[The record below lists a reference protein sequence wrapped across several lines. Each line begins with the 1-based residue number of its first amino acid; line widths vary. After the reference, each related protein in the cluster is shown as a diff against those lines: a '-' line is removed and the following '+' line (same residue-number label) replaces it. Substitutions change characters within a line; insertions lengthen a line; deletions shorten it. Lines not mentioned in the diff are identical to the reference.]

1 MAVVTA
7 DIVESKLRQWQAGE
21 LSAAEVHD
29 WAEKTYAVSS
39 WEPESDAVNE
49 VLAELDM
56 LDMNLVMPDDIPA
69 LVAALRAKNYESL
82 LSEYFS
88 RVDFETR
95 KSQLS
100 AVPLYAPFC
109 GPKE

>member
-7 DIVESKLRQWQAGE
+7 DIVESKLRQWKTGQV
-21 LSAAEVHD
+21 SAAEVHD
-29 WAEKTYAVSS
+29 WAEKTFAVDS

-56 LDMNLVMPDDIPA
+56 LDMNLVIPDDIPV
-69 LVAALRAKNYESL
+69 LVTALRAKNFEAL

-88 RVDFETR
+88 KIDFELR

-100 AVPLYAPFC
+100 ADPLYAPFC
-109 GPKE
+109 APKT